1 MESERLFNFF
11 DQLEQSFIG
20 EAIRNSIW
28 MFPVIEAFHLIG
40 LAILGGSILVGDLRL
55 LGLLLSTK
63 PINYVI
69 SQTTL
74 ILKLGLII
82 LVSTGIPL
90 FLSEAIKCYYS
101 RAFWIKMSALL
112 IGLVFLFFIRNPMGL
127 SAVEGNTKLKLI
139 GFTSISIWAIVAGSV
154 SYTHLTLPTTPYV

>member
-69 SQTTL
+69 GQTTL

-139 GFTSISIWAIVAGSV
+139 GLISISIWAIVAGSGRWIGF
-154 SYTHLTLPTTPYV
+154 S

>member
-55 LGLLLSTK
+55 LGLLLSSK

-74 ILKLGLII
+74 ILKLGLLI

-101 RAFWIKMSALL
+101 RAFWIKMSALI
-112 IGLVFLFFIRNPMGL
+112 IGLVFLFCIRNPVGL
-127 SAVEGNTKLKLI
+127 STVEGNAKVKLI
-139 GFTSISIWAIVAGSV
+139 GFISISLWAIVAGSGRWTGF
-154 SYTHLTLPTTPYV
+154 S

>member
-112 IGLVFLFFIRNPMGL
+112 MGLVFLFFIRNPMGL

-139 GFTSISIWAIVAGSV
+139 GFTSISIWAIVAGSGRWIGF
-154 SYTHLTLPTTPYV
+154 S

>member
-69 SQTTL
+69 GQTTL

-101 RAFWIKMSALL
+101 RAFWIKMSALF

-139 GFTSISIWAIVAGSV
+139 GFTSISIWAIVAGSGRWIGF
-154 SYTHLTLPTTPYV
+154 S

>member
-55 LGLLLSTK
+55 LGLFLSSK

-74 ILKLGLII
+74 ILKLGLLI

-101 RAFWIKMSALL
+101 RAFWIKMSALM
-112 IGLVFLFFIRNPMGL
+112 IGLVFLFCIRNPVGL
-127 SAVEGNTKLKLI
+127 STVEGNAKVKLI
-139 GFTSISIWAIVAGSV
+139 GFISISIWAIVAGSGRWIGF
-154 SYTHLTLPTTPYV
+154 S

>member
-1 MESERLFNFF
+1 MGVLMESERLFNFF

-69 SQTTL
+69 GQTTL

-139 GFTSISIWAIVAGSV
+139 GFTSISIWAIVAGSGRWIGF
-154 SYTHLTLPTTPYV
+154 S

>member
-1 MESERLFNFF
+1 MDSERLFNFF

-69 SQTTL
+69 GQTTL

-139 GFTSISIWAIVAGSV
+139 GFTSISIWAIVAGSGRWIGF
-154 SYTHLTLPTTPYV
+154 S

>member
-40 LAILGGSILVGDLRL
+40 LAILGGSILVGNLRL

-112 IGLVFLFFIRNPMGL
+112 IGLVFLFFIRNPIGL
-127 SAVEGNTKLKLI
+127 SAVKGNTKLKLI
-139 GFTSISIWAIVAGSV
+139 GFMSISIWAIVAGSGRWIGF
-154 SYTHLTLPTTPYV
+154 S

>member
-112 IGLVFLFFIRNPMGL
+112 IGLVFLFFIRNPIGL
-127 SAVEGNTKLKLI
+127 SAVKDNTKLKLI
-139 GFTSISIWAIVAGSV
+139 GFMSISIWAIVAGSGRWIGF
-154 SYTHLTLPTTPYV
+154 S

>member
-55 LGLLLSTK
+55 LGLLLSSK

-74 ILKLGLII
+74 ILKLGLLI

-101 RAFWIKMSALL
+101 RAFWIKMSALI
-112 IGLVFLFFIRNPMGL
+112 IGLVFLFCIRNPVGL
-127 SAVEGNTKLKLI
+127 STVEGNAKVKLI
-139 GFTSISIWAIVAGSV
+139 GFISISLWAIVAGSGRWIGF
-154 SYTHLTLPTTPYV
+154 S

>member
-1 MESERLFNFF
+1 MDSERLFHIF

-28 MFPVIEAFHLIG
+28 MFPVIEAVHLIG
-40 LAILGGSILVGDLRL
+40 LVILGGSILVGDLRL

-74 ILKLGLII
+74 YLKLGLII

-127 SAVEGNTKLKLI
+127 SAVEGNAKLKLI
-139 GFTSISIWAIVAGSV
+139 GFISISVWAVVAGSGRWIGF
-154 SYTHLTLPTTPYV
+154 S

>member
-112 IGLVFLFFIRNPMGL
+112 IGLVFLFFIRNPIGL

-139 GFTSISIWAIVAGSV
+139 GLVSVSIWAIVAGSGRWIGF
-154 SYTHLTLPTTPYV
+154 S

>member
-69 SQTTL
+69 GQTTL

-112 IGLVFLFFIRNPMGL
+112 IGLVFLFFIRNPIGL
-127 SAVEGNTKLKLI
+127 SAVEGNAKLKLI
-139 GFTSISIWAIVAGSV
+139 GFTSISIWAIVAGSGRWIGF
-154 SYTHLTLPTTPYV
+154 S

>member
-20 EAIRNSIW
+20 ETIRNSIW

-55 LGLLLSTK
+55 LGLLLSSK

-74 ILKLGLII
+74 ILKIGLII

-127 SAVEGNTKLKLI
+127 SAIDGNTKLKLI
-139 GFTSISIWAIVAGSV
+139 GFISISIWAIVAGSGRWIGF
-154 SYTHLTLPTTPYV
+154 S

>member
-1 MESERLFNFF
+1 MESERLFYLF

-40 LAILGGSILVGDLRL
+40 LSILGGSILLGDLRL
-55 LGLLLSTK
+55 LRLLFSSK
-63 PINYVI
+63 PIPYVI
-69 SQTTL
+69 SQTTFL
-74 ILKLGLII
+74 LKLGLIV

-101 RAFWIKMSALL
+101 RAFWIKMSALTLGL
-112 IGLVFLFFIRNPMGL
+112 IFLFFIRNPICL
-127 SAVEGNTKLKLI
+127 SNSEETGKFKII
-139 GFTSISIWAIVAGSV
+139 GFISISLWAIVAGSGRWIGF
-154 SYTHLTLPTTPYV
+154 S

>member
-69 SQTTL
+69 GQTTL

-112 IGLVFLFFIRNPMGL
+112 MGLVFLFFIRNPMGL

-139 GFTSISIWAIVAGSV
+139 GFTSISIWAIVAGSGRWIGF
-154 SYTHLTLPTTPYV
+154 S

>member
-55 LGLLLSTK
+55 LGLLISTK

-69 SQTTL
+69 GQTTL

-139 GFTSISIWAIVAGSV
+139 GFTSISIWAIVAGSGRWIGF
-154 SYTHLTLPTTPYV
+154 S

>member
-69 SQTTL
+69 GQTTL

-139 GFTSISIWAIVAGSV
+139 SFISISIWAIVAGSGRWIGF
-154 SYTHLTLPTTPYV
+154 S

>member
-1 MESERLFNFF
+1 MDSERLFYIF

-28 MFPVIEAFHLIG
+28 MFPVIEAVHLIG

-74 ILKLGLII
+74 YLKLGLII

-112 IGLVFLFFIRNPMGL
+112 IGLVFIFFIRNPMGL
-127 SAVEGNTKLKLI
+127 SAVEGNTKLKII
-139 GFTSISIWAIVAGSV
+139 GAVSVSTWAIVAGSGRWIGF
-154 SYTHLTLPTTPYV
+154 S

>member
-55 LGLLLSTK
+55 LGLLLSSK

-127 SAVEGNTKLKLI
+127 SAVDGNTKLKLI
-139 GFTSISIWAIVAGSV
+139 GFTSISIWAIVAGSGRWIGF
-154 SYTHLTLPTTPYV
+154 S

>member
-74 ILKLGLII
+74 ILKLGLVI

-112 IGLVFLFFIRNPMGL
+112 IGLVFLFTIRNPMGL
-127 SAVEGNTKLKLI
+127 SAVDGNTKIKLI
-139 GFTSISIWAIVAGSV
+139 GFISISIWAIVAGSGRWIGF
-154 SYTHLTLPTTPYV
+154 S

>member
-69 SQTTL
+69 GQTTL

-112 IGLVFLFFIRNPMGL
+112 IGLVFLFFIRNPIGL
-127 SAVEGNTKLKLI
+127 SAVKGNTKLKLI
-139 GFTSISIWAIVAGSV
+139 GFMSISIWAIVAGSGRWIGF
-154 SYTHLTLPTTPYV
+154 S

>member
-55 LGLLLSTK
+55 LGLLLSSK

-74 ILKLGLII
+74 ILKLGLLI

-90 FLSEAIKCYYS
+90 FLSEAIKCFYS
-101 RAFWIKMSALL
+101 RAFWIKMSALM
-112 IGLVFLFFIRNPMGL
+112 IGLVFLFCIRNPVGL
-127 SAVEGNTKLKLI
+127 STVEGNAKVKLI
-139 GFTSISIWAIVAGSV
+139 GFISISIWAIVAGSGRWIGF
-154 SYTHLTLPTTPYV
+154 S

>member
-112 IGLVFLFFIRNPMGL
+112 IGLLFLFFIRNPMGL
-127 SAVEGNTKLKLI
+127 SAIDGNTKLKI
-139 GFTSISIWAIVAGSV
+139 VGFISISIWAIVAGSGRWIGF
-154 SYTHLTLPTTPYV
+154 S

>member
-55 LGLLLSTK
+55 LGLLLSSK

-74 ILKLGLII
+74 ILKLGLLI

-101 RAFWIKMSALL
+101 RAFWIKMSALI
-112 IGLVFLFFIRNPMGL
+112 IGLVFLFCIRNPAGL
-127 SAVEGNTKLKLI
+127 STVEGNAKVKLI
-139 GFTSISIWAIVAGSV
+139 GFISISLWAIVAGSGRWIGF
-154 SYTHLTLPTTPYV
+154 S

>member
-69 SQTTL
+69 GQTTL

-82 LVSTGIPL
+82 LVSTG
-90 FLSEAIKCYYS
+90 
-101 RAFWIKMSALL
+101 
-112 IGLVFLFFIRNPMGL
+112 
-127 SAVEGNTKLKLI
+127 T
-139 GFTSISIWAIVAGSV
+139 V
-154 SYTHLTLPTTPYV
+154 SYTHLTLPTILLV

>member
-69 SQTTL
+69 GQTTL

-112 IGLVFLFFIRNPMGL
+112 IGLIFLFFIRNPMGL
-127 SAVEGNTKLKLI
+127 SAVEGNAKLKLI
-139 GFTSISIWAIVAGSV
+139 GFTSISIWAIVAGSGRWIGF
-154 SYTHLTLPTTPYV
+154 S

>member
-1 MESERLFNFF
+1 MESERPFNFF

-20 EAIRNSIW
+20 EVIRNSIW
-28 MFPVIEAFHLIG
+28 MFPVIEAVHLIG

-112 IGLVFLFFIRNPMGL
+112 IGLVFLFFIRNPIGL
-127 SAVEGNTKLKLI
+127 SAVKDNTKLKLI
-139 GFTSISIWAIVAGSV
+139 GFISISIWAIVAGSGRWIGF
-154 SYTHLTLPTTPYV
+154 S

>member
-55 LGLLLSTK
+55 LGLLLPTK

-112 IGLVFLFFIRNPMGL
+112 IGLVFLFFIRNPIGL
-127 SAVEGNTKLKLI
+127 SAVKGNTKLKLI
-139 GFTSISIWAIVAGSV
+139 GFMSISIWAIVAGSGRWIGF
-154 SYTHLTLPTTPYV
+154 S

>member
-28 MFPVIEAFHLIG
+28 MFPVSG
-40 LAILGGSILVGDLRL
+40 LGDVYKRQILGGSILVGDLRL

-69 SQTTL
+69 GQTTL

-127 SAVEGNTKLKLI
+127 SAVEGNAKLKLI
-139 GFTSISIWAIVAGSV
+139 GFTSISIWAIVAGSGRWIGF
-154 SYTHLTLPTTPYV
+154 S